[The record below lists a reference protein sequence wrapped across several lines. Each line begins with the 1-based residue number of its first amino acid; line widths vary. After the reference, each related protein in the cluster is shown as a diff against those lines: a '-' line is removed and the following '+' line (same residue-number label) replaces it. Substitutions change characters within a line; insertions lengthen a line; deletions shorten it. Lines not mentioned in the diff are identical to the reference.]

1 VTPQNVT
8 LPSPRRALS
17 DSAVLRAALLGA
29 VLAAAL
35 AAACADSRQAQQGA
49 EQGTRDGGARGGGRG
64 GRGGG
69 DGGPVPVVTAAVVA
83 KPVPVTEVSVG
94 TVEAISTVQVRSQV
108 TGRLVKVH
116 FAEGDEVVAG
126 QPLFTLDPQP
136 FQVALDQA
144 NAVLARDKA
153 QADNA
158 QAQLARYKNLVDR
171 GIVPREQYE
180 TQLAGAT
187 ALKAT
192 TEAGQAAVAAA
203 QLSLQYTQIL
213 APASGRT
220 GALQAHEGDLVQA
233 NGPFPLVVTNQL
245 APIYVAFSVPG
256 KLLGN
261 IRRLHARSPLRV
273 SAHVTGEDE
282 TSTVT
287 GRLTFIDNAVD
298 PATGTIKLKA
308 TFANAN
314 HALWPGQFVE
324 ATLML
329 SADPNAVVVP
339 SVAVQAGQ
347 QGPYV
352 FVVDDT
358 SHVQLRPVAVARII
372 GDESVIGTGL
382 KPGEVVVTDGHLRLT
397 PGARV
402 TPRASAAAATTGAP

>member
-1 VTPQNVT
+1 VT
-8 LPSPRRALS
+8 LPIPHRPLS
-17 DSAVLRAALLGA
+17 DLSLFRAAVLGILLLSPL
-29 VLAAAL
+29 V
-35 AAACADSRQAQQGA
+35 AACTDAQEAQPGA
-49 EQGTRDGGARGGGRG
+49 EPGTGGGGARGGRG
-64 GRGGG
+64 GRGGE
-69 DGGPVPVVTAAVVA
+69 GGPVPVVTAAAVA
-83 KPVPVTEVSVG
+83 KSVPITEMSVG
-94 TVEAISTVQVRSQV
+94 TVEAISTVLVRSQV
-108 TGRLVKVH
+108 TGRLMKVH
-116 FAEGDEVVAG
+116 FTEGDEVVAG
-126 QPLFTLDPQP
+126 QLLFTIDPQP

-144 NAVLARDKA
+144 KAVLARDKA

-158 QAQLARYKNLVDR
+158 DAQLARYKNLVDR

-192 TEAGQAAVAAA
+192 TEAGAAAVAAA
-203 QLSLQYTQIL
+203 QLNLQYTQIL

-256 KLLGN
+256 KLLDN
-261 IRRLHARSPLRV
+261 VRRLHRRSPLRV
-273 SAHVTGEDE
+273 SARAGGAEE

-298 PATGTIKLKA
+298 PSTGTIKLKA
-308 TFANAN
+308 TFPNTD

-329 SADPNAVVVP
+329 SDDLHAVVVP

-358 SHVQLRPVAVARII
+358 SHVQLRSVSVARVT
-372 GDESVIGTGL
+372 GDESVIGSGL
-382 KPGEVVVTDGHLRLT
+382 EPGEIVVTDGHLRLT
-397 PGARV
+397 PGAPVAPREPV
-402 TPRASAAAATTGAP
+402 TAASSGAS